1 MQSSNITTISWLVLL
16 QFRKLILSIRSH
28 RHMGL
33 DCPFNLTNL
42 PVDFFQLLGLY
53 LFESLFSALFLFLL
67 NVADI
72 LAYGQLLVKLF
83 ISLLHLFLKILLI
96 LMQKFPSLGS
106 YLWLCLFLI
115 DNLPSQQYRL
125 CFILNTLFNFFFLPE
140 LVHLLGILQKF

>member
-1 MQSSNITTISWLVLL
+1 
-16 QFRKLILSIRSH
+16 
-28 RHMGL
+28 MGL

-67 NVADI
+67 NVADV

-106 YLWLCLFLI
+106 YL
-115 DNLPSQQYRL
+115 
-125 CFILNTLFNFFFLPE
+125 
-140 LVHLLGILQKF
+140 